1 MSNVHKYPNRADK
14 TMYWFLLLAAGI
26 AINIGIVL
34 VFVLKG
40 FELDPRIIVGVS
52 VGTIFLLFTLFAIFI
67 LYKTSP
73 VRYAGRSKKKYD
85 YELDHMQNRYKNFG
99 FVKNI
104 DGIELLVISP
114 YGLFAIS
121 SCSFEGRLYGMDS
134 DEVWR
139 QSFAFKKQKNA
150 LPNPVA
156 NYLATVD
163 KFKKKH
169 GIELEINPVLVLLSN
184 NKGYINSKVLYA
196 PSELEHLFDNQKEVL
211 SGNEIDSLQKKLS
224 K

>member
-1 MSNVHKYPNRADK
+1 MSNEHKYPNRADK

-73 VRYAGRSKKKYD
+73 VRYTGRSKKKYD
-85 YELDHMQNRYKNFG
+85 YELDHMKSRYKDFG
-99 FVKNI
+99 FVRNI

-114 YGLFAIS
+114 YGLYAIS

-139 QSFAFKKQKNA
+139 QSFAFKKQKVA
-150 LPNPVA
+150 LPNPVSK
-156 NYLATVD
+156 YLEVVD
-163 KFKKKH
+163 AFKKKRSLDV
-169 GIELEINPVLVLLSN
+169 EVKPVLVLLSN
-184 NKGYINSKVLYA
+184 NKGYINSKTLYA
-196 PSELEHLFDNQKEVL
+196 PSELEYLFDNLSEVL
-211 SGNEIDSLQKKLS
+211 SSKEIDSLTKKLG

>member
-52 VGTIFLLFTLFAIFI
+52 VGTIFLLFILFAIFI

-73 VRYAGRSKKKYD
+73 VRYTDRSKKKYD
-85 YELDHMQNRYKNFG
+85 YELDHMESRYKDFG
-99 FVKNI
+99 FVRNI

-139 QSFAFKKQKNA
+139 QSFAFKKQKEA
-150 LPNPVA
+150 LPNPVSK
-156 NYLATVD
+156 YLEVVD
-163 KFKKKH
+163 AFKKKH
-169 GIELEINPVLVLLSN
+169 SLDVEVKPVLVLLSN

-196 PSELEHLFDNQKEVL
+196 PSELEYLFDNLSEVL
-211 SGNEIDSLQKKLS
+211 SSKEIDSLTKKLG